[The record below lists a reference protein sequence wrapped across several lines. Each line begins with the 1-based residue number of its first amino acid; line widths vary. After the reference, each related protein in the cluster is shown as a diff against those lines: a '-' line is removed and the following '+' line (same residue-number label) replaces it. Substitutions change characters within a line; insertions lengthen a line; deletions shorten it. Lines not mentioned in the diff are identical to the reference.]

1 MGLGLESVLG
11 YGAGAT
17 STFVALTAAVNQ
29 SFSVRNFTQ
38 GGAVLEDV
46 WAADSANAC
55 TISIKSPKLHD
66 DVYGILAGF
75 NPLDAGG
82 NASFNPQ
89 SLLTGSPTQVV
100 YATDTLSVTAE
111 GTTDDVI
118 SALFNIR
125 YDNISGINARLYSWA
140 AVQPL
145 IVNEVGVQVSPES
158 NTGTAGQW
166 GTAVAFNSGLY
177 RLKANTDYAVLGA
190 TVTLPCTA
198 VYLNGIDTGNLNVG
212 IPGYWNT
219 KDGAD
224 FFVRKANQ
232 YGTPHIPVINSNNAP
247 NISVACSS
255 VTESATSVV
264 TFRLAQLSQL
274 LPNPAGG

>member
-1 MGLGLESVLG
+1 MGLGIESVLG
-11 YGAGAT
+11 YGEAT
-17 STFVALTAAVNQ
+17 TGEFVALTPGTNQ
-29 SFSVRNFTQ
+29 SFSIRNFVQ
-38 GGAVLEDV
+38 GAAVLEDV
-46 WAADSANAC
+46 WAADSAHAA

-66 DVYGILAGF
+66 DVYGILGSF

-89 SLLTGSPTQVV
+89 SLLTGSPTQTV

-111 GTTDDVI
+111 GTDDDIVN
-118 SALFNIR
+118 SLFTIN
-125 YDNISGINARLYSWA
+125 YSNISGINARFYNWA
-140 AVQPL
+140 TIEPL
-145 IVNEVGVQVSPES
+145 GVNEAGVQVGPES

-177 RLKANTDYAVLGA
+177 RLKANTDYAVLGV
-190 TVTLPCTA
+190 TVAPSCTA
-198 VYLNGIDTGNLNVG
+198 VYINGIDTGNLNVG

-224 FFVRKANQ
+224 FFVRKDNQ
-232 YGTPHIPVINSNNAP
+232 YGTPHIPVINSNNTP
-247 NISVACSS
+247 NISVAVAS
-255 VTESATSVV
+255 VTESVTVTV
-264 TFRLAQLSQL
+264 TFRLLQLSTL